1 MKRKIGIAI
10 VVLLIVIQFFHPKK
24 NQSTELLATDITKV
38 TTVPSEVNKILE
50 VACNDCH
57 SNNTRYPWYNNIQ
70 PVAWWLNKHINNGKR
85 HLNFS
90 EFGTYDAKK
99 ANHKLDEIVE
109 VIEKDEMP
117 LGSYTL
123 IHKDAKLNETQK
135 KLLTDWAKSV
145 QVQ

>member
-38 TTVPSEVNKILE
+38 TTVPAEVNKILE